1 VIAKRRAQRG
11 LPPPAPLAPSGAPA
25 PKAKASQAELT
36 IRRRKRMTNDLG
48 AGGNNWS
55 LPTEIESVCGP
66 GARLVSQLPEPR
78 VMRRDIEAVVD
89 AIHEMMHVTVALL
102 AESKASD
109 PSTTRRLVADLTVR
123 PRLPEITD
131 EQIVSGS
138 WVHALAAWVEPYSGD
153 LAALLGRAL
162 PPGHDGLKGSPSA
175 SERLER
181 ALRRLDSAVL
191 DLERHIPKVAA
202 RQALPSM
209 ESHNRQ
215 QRERA
220 DAARAERVLAKLGS
234 PK

>member
-1 VIAKRRAQRG
+1 MIMKRRTKLG
-11 LPPPAPLAPSGAPA
+11 LPPPAPLEPLGASA
-25 PKAKASQAELT
+25 PKAEASQAELT
-36 IRRRKRMTNDLG
+36 VRRRKR
-48 AGGNNWS
+48 
-55 LPTEIESVCGP
+55 LPFRYTSSFSQPAEIEAVC
-66 GARLVSQLPEPR
+66 ARAAQEVSRLRDPR

-109 PSTTRRLVADLTVR
+109 PNTTRRLVADLTVR

-138 WVHALAAWVEPYSGD
+138 WVHALAEWVEPYSGD

-162 PPGHDGLKGSPSA
+162 PPGHDGLKGNLSA
-175 SERLER
+175 SERVER
-181 ALRRLDSAVL
+181 ALRVLDSAVL

-202 RQALPSM
+202 RQALLSM
-209 ESHNRQ
+209 AEHNAAQRARQ
-215 QRERA
+215 
-220 DAARAERVLAKLGS
+220 DAARAERVLAKIGA

>member
-1 VIAKRRAQRG
+1 
-11 LPPPAPLAPSGAPA
+11 
-25 PKAKASQAELT
+25 
-36 IRRRKRMTNDLG
+36 
-48 AGGNNWS
+48 
-55 LPTEIESVCGP
+55 
-66 GARLVSQLPEPR
+66 
-78 VMRRDIEAVVD
+78 MRRDIENVLD
-89 AIHEMMHVTVALL
+89 ATHELMHVVVALL
-102 AESKASD
+102 AESRSAD
-109 PSTTRRLVADLTVR
+109 AGVTRRLVADLTVR

-131 EQIVSGS
+131 EQIISGS
-138 WVHALAAWVEPYSGD
+138 WVHTLAAWTSTYAGD

-181 ALRRLDSAVL
+181 ALRVLDSAVL
-191 DLERHIPKVAA
+191 ALERHIPKAAA